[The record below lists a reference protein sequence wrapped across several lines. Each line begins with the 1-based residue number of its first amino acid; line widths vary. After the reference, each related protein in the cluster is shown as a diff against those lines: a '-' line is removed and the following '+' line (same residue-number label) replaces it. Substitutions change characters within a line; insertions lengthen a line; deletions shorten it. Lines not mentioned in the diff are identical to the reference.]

1 MRTMSRVAGLSVFI
15 VVGLSAMVSAGDP
28 GDTRV
33 ARWQDD
39 AKAAF
44 LIMFDDSWPSHWQ
57 VAVPELAKRGMI
69 ATFYINP
76 KKGEYLKFKDEWE
89 NKIWKLGMVYGNH
102 TLTHQGVA
110 NAEEADRDIGECTR
124 IITACI
130 PGKVPRLVSY
140 GQPGVGPGKW
150 NITATELNQILA
162 KHHLVS
168 RPPFDKHGAVYYL
181 KTAGEMLALAD
192 RAIASTGMEYV
203 VIHGVQRIVPDWK
216 YQDFWPLN
224 QQVFFGLLD
233 GLKERRDRG
242 DLWITDHISQ
252 VQYETE
258 RTGATVRILERGRQ
272 AIRVQL
278 ATAADPAFYDLPLT
292 LVTQVPGDW
301 HACNISQGTNS
312 LVVPVSNGQAKY
324 RAVPGPDV
332 ITLQACRER

>member
-1 MRTMSRVAGLSVFI
+1 MTTVQRLAGLSVLVAAGFWAA
-15 VVGLSAMVSAGDP
+15 LSAAEP

-39 AKAAF
+39 ARAAF

-76 KKGEYLKFKDEWE
+76 GKGEYLKFKDEWE

-110 NAEEADRDIGECTR
+110 NMEVADREIGECTR
-124 IITACI
+124 LITDII
-130 PGKVPRLVSY
+130 PGRKPRLVSY

-150 NITATELNQILA
+150 KITGAELDQLLA
-162 KHHLVS
+162 RHHLIS
-168 RPPFDKHGAVYYL
+168 RPPFDKHGAVYHL
-181 KTAGEMLALAD
+181 KTADEMLALAD

-252 VQYETE
+252 VQYEAE
-258 RTGATVRILERGRQ
+258 RAGATVRVLERGRQ
-272 AIRVQL
+272 AMRVQL
-278 ATAADPAFYDLPLT
+278 ASSADPVFYCLPLT
-292 LVTQVPGDW
+292 LVTQVPADW
-301 HACNISQGTNS
+301 QACRVSQGTNAM
-312 LVVPVSNGQAKY
+312 VVPVSRGQVKY
-324 RAVPGPDV
+324 RAAPGPDV
-332 ITLQACRER
+332 ITLQACR